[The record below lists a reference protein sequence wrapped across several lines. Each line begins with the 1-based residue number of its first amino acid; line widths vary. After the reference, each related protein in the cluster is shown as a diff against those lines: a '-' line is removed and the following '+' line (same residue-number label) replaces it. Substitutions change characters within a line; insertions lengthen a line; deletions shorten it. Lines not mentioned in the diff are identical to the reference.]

1 MNDQVVISQV
11 LVLFFIMAIGVIA
24 RKAHIMTD
32 AVNRGLADLLLYVT
46 LPFMIVVSFQIEF
59 SRDLLVN
66 AVLLLLISLVIHTAA
81 VFIGKALFKK
91 AAPDKNKVLRF
102 ATVFSN
108 CAFMGFPVLDSIY
121 GQIGVFYGSIYVV
134 AFNIFL
140 WTYGVVL
147 FTNDKDWRVLRKVLY
162 NPGNI
167 AVVLGVTLFYFS
179 LRLPDPLH
187 RMFQMVGGTTTP
199 LSMIIV
205 GARLANTRV
214 REVLADSAVY
224 SITLIRLI
232 LLPLAVFF
240 LLRLT
245 PLDPIAMGVCVLAV
259 AMPAAANTT
268 IFAEKYNSNPEFAS
282 RCVFVTTIL
291 SIVTIPL
298 IMLVLS

>member
-1 MNDQVVISQV
+1 
-11 LVLFFIMAIGVIA
+11 MAIGVVA
-24 RKAHIMTD
+24 RKTQIMTD
-32 AVNRGLADLLLYVT
+32 AVNRGLAELLLYVT
-46 LPFMIVVSFQIEF
+46 LPFMIVVSFQMEF
-59 SRDLLVN
+59 SRDLLMN
-66 AVLLLLISLVIHTAA
+66 AALLLLISLVIHTAA
-81 VFIGKALFKK
+81 VFIGKALFKNVQ
-91 AAPDKNKVLRF
+91 PDKNKVLRF

-140 WTYGVVL
+140 WTYGIVL
-147 FTNDKDWRVLRKVLY
+147 FTNDKDWKVLRKVLY

-167 AVVLGVTLFYFS
+167 AVVAGVTLFYFS

-214 REVLADSAVY
+214 RDVLTDSAVY
-224 SITLIRLI
+224 AITLIRLI
-232 LLPLAVFF
+232 VLPLAVFF

-245 PLDPIAMGVCVLAV
+245 PLDPIALGVCVLAV

-268 IFAEKYNSNPEFAS
+268 IFAERYHANPEFAS